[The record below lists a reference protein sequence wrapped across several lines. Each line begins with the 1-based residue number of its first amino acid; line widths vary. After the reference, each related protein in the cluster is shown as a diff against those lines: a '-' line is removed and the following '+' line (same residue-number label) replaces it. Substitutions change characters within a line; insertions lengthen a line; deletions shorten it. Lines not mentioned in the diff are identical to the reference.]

1 MTNSVAEL
9 NDMFDLLYN
18 NLANDGAANIDMF
31 EKSQI
36 FTKAQEEVVYN
47 HLQAQGNKYQQG
59 AEASDKRMLELAPL
73 LKITDTGFSTI
84 TSNEFNA
91 QAYII
96 DNYNINNY
104 IKILNE
110 VIILKDKKS
119 NEYRRQ
125 VVPVSYGEYERYVS
139 KPGGEPLKNQ
149 VWKVSI
155 NSNTDT
161 HFFVFNYPDYSS
173 IANNNIK
180 VLTRGYIK
188 PTPIIFENLSSDLWI
203 DGQQLETDFYLPM
216 LKNEIIQRAVEI
228 AKGSYGSDDNGTVQ
242 LQNQMTLGQRSE

>member
-1 MTNSVAEL
+1 MS
-9 NDMFDLLYN
+9 
-18 NLANDGAANIDMF
+18 
-31 EKSQI
+31 
-36 FTKAQEEVVYN
+36 
-47 HLQAQGNKYQQG
+47 
-59 AEASDKRMLELAPL
+59 
-73 LKITDTGFSTI
+73 
-84 TSNEFNA
+84 EFNA

-104 IKILNE
+104 IKVLNE
-110 VIILKDKKS
+110 VVLLNGANYTS
-119 NEYRRQ
+119 NSNRRQ
-125 VVPVSYGEYERYVS
+125 VLPISYGEYERYVS

-155 NSNTDT
+155 NPNTDT
-161 HFFVFNYPDYSS
+161 HFFVFNYSDYSS
-173 IANNNIK
+173 ELHNIK

-188 PTPIIFENLSSDLWI
+188 PTPIIFEDLSSNLWI
-203 DGQQLETDFYLPM
+203 DGQQLQTDFYLPM